1 MSVAE
6 FILVDRMI
14 DVKIDIEK
22 IKNNYK
28 SIIEGKKT
36 VLKFKASSTIGLGH
50 LSRMITR
57 ASFVKNSSD
66 LFCAIND
73 DEYTKQSAS
82 KYNQTPLP

>member
-1 MSVAE
+1 MGVAE

-50 LSRMITR
+50 LLLKIQVIC
-57 ASFVKNSSD
+57 FV
-66 LFCAIND
+66 
-73 DEYTKQSAS
+73 Q
-82 KYNQTPLP
+82 